1 MFEIREIS
9 ASGGKTEYNLLLI
22 SKQAPFTQAWF
33 YGEWQ
38 EMMGRKVRRFE
49 VIRQGRTE
57 IIGFFQ
63 IIKYPLSFG
72 QNLLYIPHGPVL
84 RIHQIGGGGETDDIF
99 LKEFRDKLFEIAKEE
114 NAIFVRF
121 DLHFHN
127 SNYGSK
133 ENLDKYFKKV
143 PNYAYYSVYFQ
154 PKYEWVLNIDK
165 PEGELLNSMQPKNRY
180 NIRLAENK
188 GVAIEIIENNFE
200 KYFEDFYSLMD
211 RTAKRN
217 NFKLH
222 PEFYYKNILE
232 NCEENKN
239 AFLALSKYND
249 KILAINLILLFGET
263 AYFVFGGSSDE
274 YKNLMAPHLSHW
286 QGIIEAKRRN
296 CKIYNFG
303 AVDSGKFSAQG
314 GPASGWEGIS
324 IFKKRFGGQ
333 LLEYSDSYDL
343 ILKPFWYRL
352 YNLRKWVLNQ
362 K

>member
-1 MFEIREIS
+1 MYEIREIRN
-9 ASGGKTEYNLLLI
+9 KIEYSPLLI

-49 VIRQGRTE
+49 VKKDSE

-63 IIKYPLSFG
+63 IIKYPLPFK
-72 QNLLYIPHGPVL
+72 QNLLYIPHGLFLL
-84 RIHQIGGGGETDDIF
+84 RQLADSEGQADF
-99 LKEFRDKLFEIAKEE
+99 LREFYKKLLEIAKEE
-114 NAIFVRF
+114 NAIFARF
-121 DLHFHN
+121 DLYFHN

-133 ENLDKYFKKV
+133 ENLNKYFKKV
-143 PNYAYYSVYFQ
+143 PNYAYNSVYFQ
-154 PKYEWVLNIDK
+154 PKYEWILDIDK
-165 PEGELLNSMQPKNRY
+165 PESELLGNMHPKNRY

-188 GVAIEIIENNFE
+188 GVVIEIIENNFE
-200 KYFEDFYSLMD
+200 KYFEDFYGLMKK
-211 RTAKRN
+211 TARRN

-222 PEFYYKNILE
+222 PEVYYKNIFE
-232 NCEENKN
+232 TCKKNNN
-239 AFLALSKYND
+239 AFLVLAKYDD

-286 QGIIEAKRRN
+286 QGIIEAKNRGY
-296 CKIYNFG
+296 KFYNFG
-303 AVDSGKFSAQG
+303 AVSSGSSYKEF
-314 GPASGWEGIS
+314 EGIS

-333 LLEYSDSYDL
+333 PLEYSDSYDL
-343 ILKPFWYRL
+343 ILKPIWYQL